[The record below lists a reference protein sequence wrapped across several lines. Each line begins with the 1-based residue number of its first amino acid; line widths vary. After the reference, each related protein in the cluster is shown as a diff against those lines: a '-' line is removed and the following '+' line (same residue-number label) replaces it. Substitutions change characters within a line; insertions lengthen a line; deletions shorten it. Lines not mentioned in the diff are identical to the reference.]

1 MVCVRWLGP
10 WVGSA
15 FPLGRGS
22 RLPVQPWAG
31 SGRVTGTER
40 GCLGA
45 TFSWAS
51 QTCYRSEMS
60 TRPYA
65 TGLTAAGGISDGGG
79 DFRRHRFSWRK
90 QILGERAL
98 HCVACPSFSLPLFPH
113 TLSLSL
119 SFSLSS
125 LLSFFSFFSPSPST
139 LPSVPPSGP
148 PGDGQLFFQSVFAV
162 RMLRVRCQDAP
173 LGSIPCP

>member
-1 MVCVRWLGP
+1 
-10 WVGSA
+10 
-15 FPLGRGS
+15 
-22 RLPVQPWAG
+22 
-31 SGRVTGTER
+31 
-40 GCLGA
+40 
-45 TFSWAS
+45 
-51 QTCYRSEMS
+51 MS
-60 TRPYA
+60 PGPYA
-65 TGLTAAGGISDGGG
+65 TGLTAAGGISDGGGG

-90 QILGERAL
+90 QILGERPL

-139 LPSVPPSGP
+139 LPSVPLSGP
-148 PGDGQLFFQSVFAV
+148 PGDGQLFFQSMFAV

-173 LGSIPCP
+173 RLQHPKPIAMSTLERNV